1 MKQILIIA
9 APFGFGPP
17 SKALILA
24 EYLRGQYRVSISSMG
39 SAVEFLR
46 ANAPKGVDIVQGL
59 FRKTFATRENL
70 TGFNAF
76 ISVNQVP
83 ALHHLAALGFAER
96 SVFVD
101 SISQWRAE
109 FEPGNLPEGLLAH
122 IVQDE
127 FPESATDRVRY
138 PASAVVTAPLL
149 WPDEVRPA
157 TDERRGVLVHT
168 GGMISPTA
176 GMDLVS
182 VITSDLIAPIL
193 ASISGYGHKV
203 SLLGNAD
210 AFRGLPGTL
219 EVNVLGSVSPA
230 SAFQAIGGAKL
241 LITTPG
247 NGAMYE
253 AMSKRTPLIL
263 LPPMNST
270 QLQHYR
276 VMTGQGIVGI
286 LGDPVRDALSARL
299 TVLPWQHQT
308 PTLLKILAANT
319 SNILR
324 MADAVLDRVFAKEGD
339 FNLEDYLAKVDLL
352 WASLSQVSPQEAVIA
367 ALDRFFTSASC

>member
-24 EYLRGQYRVSISSMG
+24 EYLRGRYKVSISSTG
-39 SAVEFLR
+39 SAVEFLQ
-46 ANAPKGVDIVQGL
+46 ANAPEDVDILQGL
-59 FRKTFATRENL
+59 FRKAFATRETL
-70 TGFNAF
+70 TGFDAF

-109 FEPGNLPEGLLAH
+109 FEPGSLPKGLLAH

-127 FPESATDRVRY
+127 FPESASDRVRH

-168 GGMISPTA
+168 GGMTSPTA
-176 GMDLVS
+176 GMDLIS
-182 VITSDLIAPIL
+182 VITSDLIVPIL
-193 ASISGYGHKV
+193 ASISGCGHKV

-210 AFRGLPGTL
+210 AFRGLQGAL
-219 EVNVLGSVSPA
+219 GLNVLGSVSPA

-263 LPPMNST
+263 LPPINST

-276 VMTGQGIVGI
+276 VMTRHGIVGI
-286 LGDPVRDALSARL
+286 LGEPARDAISARL
-299 TVLPWQHQT
+299 AALPWQHQT
-308 PTLLKILAANT
+308 PTLLKILAANA
-319 SNILR
+319 SNIVR
-324 MADAVLDRVFAKEGD
+324 MADTVLDRVFAKEGN
-339 FNLEDYLAKVDLL
+339 FNLEDYLAKVDVL
-352 WASLSQVSPQEAVIA
+352 WASLSQVSPQASIIQ
-367 ALDRFFTSASC
+367 ALDRLFTPAS